1 MSICALV
8 VSHVKLTRRTA
19 ATRPT
24 QHQKAPFIARS
35 PINARSP
42 GLRSR
47 LHSTNTNRFL
57 SSRTQLST
65 ICEDPEEDDVQHRLD
80 ETRDPYPSL
89 ETWAHGDARPSTS
102 RRHGQDND
110 VDMHG
115 WDDETT
121 LVAMFQDE

>member
-80 ETRDPYPSL
+80 ETRPVPVS
-89 ETWAHGDARPSTS
+89 
-102 RRHGQDND
+102 
-110 VDMHG
+110 
-115 WDDETT
+115 
-121 LVAMFQDE
+121 